1 MTITIQTEEQAQ
13 ALATEIM
20 QLEATVKQLK
30 DQLKEYVD
38 QHGTLQ
44 AGGIEWGYRDSISWK
59 IRVENMKEFMQL
71 VAIEGFN
78 PFELI
83 SVSATNLKKLGWN
96 DETLGRI
103 ADKKVTSS
111 FRSTK
116 L

>member
-1 MTITIQTEEQAQ
+1 MTNPIQSEEQAQ
-13 ALATEIM
+13 AVATEIM

-30 DQLKEYVD
+30 DQLKVYVD

-44 AGGIEWGYRDSISWK
+44 AGGIEWGYRESIAWK
-59 IRVENMKEFMQL
+59 IRVEHMKEFMQL
-71 VAIEGFN
+71 AAIEGFN

-96 DETLGRI
+96 DDTLARI
-103 ADKKVTSS
+103 ADKKSTSS